1 MLDFPQIKTGQ
12 ASINIAINRDQAEEE
27 CLQTP
32 TQLMLKQY
40 AGKWIG
46 NKVLVAEDNAI
57 NYMLLSKNMEL
68 LGARVFRASNGVEAV
83 ELVRAIPDFSFVL
96 MDVRMP
102 RMDGVTAAL
111 IIKRE
116 FPDLPVVAQ
125 TAFVTS
131 EDFTDNQKPIF
142 DACLTKPILICTL
155 VDMFRTFLPIMEP
168 DAMIN

>member
-1 MLDFPQIKTGQ
+1 MLDFPQIKAGQ
-12 ASINIAINRDQAEEE
+12 ASINIRNQAEQS
-27 CLQTP
+27 LQIP
-32 TQLMLKQY
+32 NQLIIKQY
-40 AGKWIG
+40 ADKWIG

-57 NYMLLSKNMEL
+57 SYMLLSKNMEF
-68 LGARVFRASNGVEAV
+68 LGVKVFRASNGLEAI

-125 TAFVTS
+125 TAFATS
-131 EDFTDNQKPIF
+131 EDLTDNRKPVF
-142 DACLTKPILICTL
+142 DACITKPILIRTL
-155 VDMFRTFLPIMEP
+155 IDMFRTFLPVMEP